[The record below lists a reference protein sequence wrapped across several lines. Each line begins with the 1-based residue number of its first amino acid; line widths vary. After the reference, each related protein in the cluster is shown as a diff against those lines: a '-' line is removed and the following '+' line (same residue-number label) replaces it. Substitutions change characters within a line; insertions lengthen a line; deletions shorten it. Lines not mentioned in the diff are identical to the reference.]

1 MNHLAVSSQLMGFY
15 RSHTT
20 RLNRKWSDSGRRY
33 ALLLK
38 YEANKQTFRDSNTVE
53 PVSAFALGCFMNQT
67 RVNKKPWSDTD
78 RHFIIAAKYHGLSW
92 AMFRPFL
99 A

>member
-1 MNHLAVSSQLMGFY
+1 MNHLAVCSQLIGFY
-15 RSHTT
+15 RSHTS
-20 RLNRKWSDSGRRY
+20 RLNLKWSDSGRRY
-33 ALLLK
+33 ALLLI
-38 YEANKQTFRDSNTVE
+38 YEANKGTFRNSNTVE
-53 PVSAFALGCFMNQT
+53 PITAFALGCYMNQT
-67 RVNKKPWSDTD
+67 RINKVHWSDVD